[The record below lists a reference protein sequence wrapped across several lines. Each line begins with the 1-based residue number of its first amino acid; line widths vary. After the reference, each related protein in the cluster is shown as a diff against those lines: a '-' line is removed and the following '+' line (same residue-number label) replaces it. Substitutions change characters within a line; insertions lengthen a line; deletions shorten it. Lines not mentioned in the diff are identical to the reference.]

1 MVAPERGHL
10 KPVGQWNNQK
20 VVVRGSKIEVTLN
33 GIKIVDADVS
43 KVTEFKDNRE
53 TQAKIV
59 WSGYFGLAA
68 HHDPVRFRNIRIKRL
83 DPIRIGSFSAD
94 ITIPLNHRCMG
105 ILPQKSKS
113 ISDPLYV
120 HGFVLLGQEEPIVF
134 VAFDWCEI
142 RNNSYD
148 QWRSQLADAVGTTPQ
163 RVLVTSL
170 HQHDAPV
177 IDSGAAKL
185 LEEVGLK
192 NELYDESFHE
202 EVLARVCQAAKDCL
216 QGVQPVTHVG
226 IAETMVEKIAS
237 NRRIIDA
244 TGRVNFERGSS
255 SGRDELHRT
264 ASDGLIDPFL
274 RTLSFWNEERCL
286 LELHTYATHPMSYYG
301 RGEVSSDFVGLAR
314 DRRQRDDRSVHQ
326 IYASGCSGDVTA
338 GKYNDGS
345 ADSRWQLVD
354 RLYSAMVSSRQNM
367 HRIPL
372 AKIPFRCVTLD
383 LEYSNLPHLSEAH
396 LRKIL
401 DSTEQT
407 IEQRI
412 LAAMGLSSRLRV
424 EQGRG
429 IDLPCVDF
437 GNSQLVLFRVSRLSV
452 INGSHGR

>member
-1 MVAPERGHL
+1 M
-10 KPVGQWNNQK
+10 
-20 VVVRGSKIEVTLN
+20 
-33 GIKIVDADVS
+33 
-43 KVTEFKDNRE
+43 
-53 TQAKIV
+53 
-59 WSGYFGLAA
+59 
-68 HHDPVRFRNIRIKRL
+68 
-83 DPIRIGSFSAD
+83 
-94 ITIPLNHRCMG
+94 
-105 ILPQKSKS
+105 
-113 ISDPLYV
+113 
-120 HGFVLLGQEEPIVF
+120 GQEEPIVF

-148 QWRSQLADAVGTTPQ
+148 QWRLQIADAVETTPQ

-177 IDSGAAKL
+177 IDSGAARL

-216 QGVQPVTHVG
+216 QDVRPVTHVG

-338 GKYNDGS
+338 GKYNDGTV
-345 ADSRWQLVD
+345 DSRWQLVD
-354 RLYSAMVSSRQNM
+354 RLYSAMVKSRQNTQ
-367 HRIPL
+367 RIPL

-383 LEYSNLPHLSEAH
+383 LEYSQLPHLSEAQ

-437 GNSQLVLFRVSRLSV
+437 GNSQLVLFPGESFVGYQLIARSLSPHRVV
-452 INGSHGR
+452 IPIGYGESWTGYVPTEEAFAEGFGDSWIWVAPGCEERIRKALQQVLLP